1 MHDPFLLIKNNFL
14 AQTIRPSDTSSMPA
28 NHPMHSRMCSFSF
41 HSASVLLSATT
52 ISSNPTFFSSTSDG
66 CKPFNKE
73 LSVVKV
79 FDMIKPSDNY
89 GRSN

>member
-1 MHDPFLLIKNNFL
+1 MYDPFLLIKNNSL

-28 NHPMHSRMCSFSF
+28 NHPMHSRMCSYSL
-41 HSASVLLSATT
+41 HSASVLLSAST
-52 ISSNPTFFSSTSDG
+52 IGANPISFSGTSDG

-73 LSVVKV
+73 RGVVKV
-79 FDMIKPSDNY
+79 FDVIKPSDNY

>member
-1 MHDPFLLIKNNFL
+1 MYDPFPLIKSNSL

-28 NHPMHSRMCSFSF
+28 NHPMHSRMCSFSL

-52 ISSNPTFFSSTSDG
+52 ISSNPTFLSGTSDG

-73 LSVVKV
+73 HSVVKV

>member
-1 MHDPFLLIKNNFL
+1 MYDPFLLIKNNSL

-28 NHPMHSRMCSFSF
+28 NHPMHSRMCSYSL
-41 HSASVLLSATT
+41 HSASVLLSAST
-52 ISSNPTFFSSTSDG
+52 IGANPISFSGTSDG

-73 LSVVKV
+73 RSVVKV

>member
-1 MHDPFLLIKNNFL
+1 MYDPFLLIKSNSL
-14 AQTIRPSDTSSMPA
+14 AQTIGPSDTSSMPA
-28 NHPMHSRMCSFSF
+28 NHPMHSRMCSFSL
-41 HSASVLLSATT
+41 HSASVLLSAST
-52 ISSNPTFFSSTSDG
+52 IGANPISFSGTSDG

-73 LSVVKV
+73 RSVVKV